1 MKYIEHK
8 TGNLALDNDSSP
20 GKLNIELRVAST
32 GQVII
37 QIGHT
42 CTLRLNNQDAEQLAM
57 TIKDSQS
64 IAEQLSNGTN
74 PKELI
79 TSNNQ

>member
-8 TGNLALDNDSSP
+8 TGNLTLDDDSSP
-20 GKLNIELRVAST
+20 DKLNIELRVAST

-42 CTLRLNNQDAEQLAM
+42 CTLRLNNQDADQLAM
-57 TIKDSQS
+57 AIKDSQS
-64 IAEQLSNGTN
+64 IAEQLSNGTD
-74 PKELI
+74 PKELF

>member
-8 TGNLALDNDSSP
+8 TDNLALDNESSP

-37 QIGHT
+37 QIGST
-42 CTLRLNNQDAEQLAM
+42 CTLRLSNQDAEQLAM
-57 TIKDSQS
+57 AIKQAQS

-74 PKELI
+74 SKELI
-79 TSNNQ
+79 